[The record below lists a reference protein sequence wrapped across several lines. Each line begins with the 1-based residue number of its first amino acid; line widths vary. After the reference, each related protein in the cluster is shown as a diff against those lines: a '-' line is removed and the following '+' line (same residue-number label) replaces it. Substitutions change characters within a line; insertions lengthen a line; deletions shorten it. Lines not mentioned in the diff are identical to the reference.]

1 MAPEAA
7 ASKNTPATPV
17 TPDVPTDTNP
27 LIPASAIY
35 RSGTTGAGRIT
46 LKKMPGAPKDAM
58 TAYMFY
64 CKEKRLSVAQMYPDK
79 SKSGITVHGCGC
91 YWLCI

>member
-46 LKKMPGAPKDAM
+46 LKKMP
-58 TAYMFY
+58 
-64 CKEKRLSVAQMYPDK
+64 E
-79 SKSGITVHGCGC
+79 GC
-91 YWLCI
+91 YDGVYVLLQGETVVSGSDVSR